1 MPEFFRSGI
10 FKSLANVDNALT
22 LIVDSVVG
30 RTIKV
35 ERVDL
40 AKSAGH
46 ILGEDIVARVNL
58 PSVDRSIVD
67 GYAVRVGDTKNA
79 STEFPV
85 SLNLVG
91 ESVLGRDCT
100 IAMKANE
107 TIAVATG
114 SIMPKGAD
122 AVVPI
127 EDSTPLSDDVIGIT
141 LGTRVGQNVVRKG
154 ADLGPGKLVLSKG
167 RRLRPEDVG
176 VLKALG
182 IERVKVRVLSVGI
195 MSTGNELTDSVKKS
209 KGKIVDIN
217 RLVLGSMVAELGSV
231 PVDLGIIPDREDVL
245 LKALR
250 MAIRSCDMVI
260 VTGGSSVGKRD
271 LVPRCINKLG
281 KPGMLVH
288 GVAMRP
294 SMPTGFG
301 IVDHTPIMSLPGV
314 PVSAVFAFRVF
325 GRPLIAKLLDAGE
338 IVDPVLEARLVENIR
353 GVSGYRTLVRVIVK
367 KTERGLIAEP
377 LKTQSS
383 SIFMSIVA
391 ANGYVTLQERES
403 ELKAGDTVK
412 VTLIGELR

>member
-1 MPEFFRSGI
+1 LPEFFRSGV
-10 FKSLANVDNALT
+10 FKSLANVDNALA
-22 LIVDSVVG
+22 LIVDSAVG

-35 ERVDL
+35 ERVRI
-40 AKSAGH
+40 AESTGR

-58 PSVDRSIVD
+58 PSVDRSVVD
-67 GYAVRVGDTKNA
+67 GYAVRVGDTENA
-79 STEFPV
+79 SAEFPV
-85 SLNLVG
+85 SLKLVG
-91 ESVLGRDCT
+91 ESVLGRECT
-100 IAMKANE
+100 VAMKSRE
-107 TIAVATG
+107 TVALATG

-127 EDSTPLSDDVIGIT
+127 EDSISVSDDVIGVK
-141 LGTRVGQNVVRKG
+141 LATRTGQNVVRKG
-154 ADLGPGKLVLSKG
+154 ADVSPGKLVLSKG

-176 VLKALG
+176 VLKVLG
-182 IERVKVRVLSVGI
+182 IKRVRVRVLSVGI
-195 MSTGNELTDSVKKS
+195 MSTGNELTDSIKKS

-217 RLVLGSMVAELGSV
+217 RLVLGSMVAELGSF
-231 PVDLGIIPDREDVL
+231 PVDLGIVPDREEVL
-245 LKALR
+245 MRALR
-250 MAIRSCDMVI
+250 AAVRTCDMVI

-271 LVPRCINKLG
+271 LVPKCINKLG

-325 GRPLIAKLLDAGE
+325 GRSLIAKLLDSAE
-338 IVDPVLEARLVENIR
+338 IVDPVLEARLAKKIR
-353 GVSGYRTLVRVIVK
+353 GVPGYRTLVRVIAR
-367 KTERGLIAEP
+367 KTETGLIAEP

-391 ANGYVTLQERES
+391 ANGYVTLQENEA
-403 ELKAGDTVK
+403 EVETGETVK
-412 VTLIGELR
+412 VTLIGELQ

>member
-1 MPEFFRSGI
+1 MPEFFRSGV
-10 FKSLANVDNALT
+10 FKSLANVNDAVT
-22 LIVDSVVG
+22 LIVDSAVG

-35 ERVDL
+35 DRVAL
-40 AKSAGH
+40 TESIGR
-46 ILGEDIVARVNL
+46 ILGEEIVARVNL
-58 PSVDRSIVD
+58 PSADRSVVD
-67 GYAVRVGDTKNA
+67 GYAVRVGDTEDA
-79 STEFPV
+79 SVEVPV
-85 SLNLVG
+85 SLKLVG
-91 ESVLGRDCT
+91 ESVLGHECT
-100 IAMKANE
+100 VAVKPGE
-107 TIAVATG
+107 TVAVATG
-114 SIMPKGAD
+114 SIMPRGAD

-127 EDSTPLSDDVIGIT
+127 EDSNSLSDGVIGIK
-141 LGTRVGQNVVRKG
+141 LATRTGQNVVRKG
-154 ADLGPGKLVLSKG
+154 ADVSPGKLVLCKG

-195 MSTGNELTDSVKKS
+195 MSTGNELVDSIKKG

-217 RLVLGSMVAELGSV
+217 RFVLGSMIAELGSH
-231 PVDLGIIPDREDVL
+231 PVDLGIVPDREEVL
-245 LKALR
+245 LRALR
-250 MAIRSCDMVI
+250 SAVRSCDMVI
-260 VTGGSSVGKRD
+260 VTGGSSVGKKD
-271 LVPRCINKLG
+271 LVPRCIDKLG

-325 GRPLIAKLLDAGE
+325 GRPLIAKLLDSGE
-338 IVDPVLEARLVENIR
+338 IVDPVLEAKLTEKIR
-353 GVSGYRTLVRVIVK
+353 GVPGYRTLVRVIAR
-367 KTERGLIAEP
+367 KTETGLVAEP

-391 ANGYVTLQERES
+391 ANGYVTLQENEV
-403 ELKAGDTVK
+403 EVMAGETVK

>member
-1 MPEFFRSGI
+1 M
-10 FKSLANVDNALT
+10 DNALT

-35 ERVDL
+35 ERVGL
-40 AKSAGH
+40 AESTSR
-46 ILGEDIVARVNL
+46 ILGEDIIARVNL
-58 PSVDRSIVD
+58 PSVDRSVVD
-67 GYAVRVGDTKNA
+67 GYAVRVGDTENA
-79 STEFPV
+79 SAEYPV
-85 SLNLVG
+85 SLKLVG
-91 ESVLGRDCT
+91 ESVLGRECT
-100 IAMKANE
+100 ITMKPSE

-114 SIMPKGAD
+114 SIMPKSAD

-127 EDSTPLSDDVIGIT
+127 EDSTSLSDDMIGIK
-141 LGTRVGQNVVRKG
+141 LATRTGQNVVRKG
-154 ADLGPGKLVLSKG
+154 ADVSPGKLVLSKG
-167 RRLRPEDVG
+167 HRLRPEDVG

-367 KTERGLIAEP
+367 KTETGLIAEP

>member
-1 MPEFFRSGI
+1 LPEFFRSGI